1 MCGRY
6 TYLGRSHSPACCASH
21 RVVCPWSPLIYV
33 SAVCLRHSSR
43 QLLRRHGWRFWQDR
57 LWGFV
62 CVSGVSNLSALR
74 VRWLVG
80 CIVRGA
86 MSVLLLRPNQ
96 LYHHLP
102 RCAHISPPM
111 VNWGWLHALSCQCS
125 KVMAAYPRAN
135 VVSVPQGWALQGVCV
150 VGGAPSIITTDA
162 WGWRVYR
169 GGHGS
174 VHHAGSAASHLG
186 KKTLSLTSI

>member
-1 MCGRY
+1 
-6 TYLGRSHSPACCASH
+6 
-21 RVVCPWSPLIYV
+21 
-33 SAVCLRHSSR
+33 
-43 QLLRRHGWRFWQDR
+43 
-57 LWGFV
+57 
-62 CVSGVSNLSALR
+62 
-74 VRWLVG
+74 
-80 CIVRGA
+80 

-111 VNWGWLHALSCQCS
+111 VNWGWLHAISCQCS

-135 VVSVPQGWALQGVCV
+135 VVSVPQGWALQGVCI

-186 KKTLSLTSI
+186 KGAQHRTCPYAPWRSYRPAPCARQPAEVEFGCAPPLRPTIALEQKAAARQGQHYHQCRGRQARRYRQSSRLLT